1 MPIKAKKRDGES
13 FEAEASFHASLATRA
28 ASCDARSLEGVPVI
42 VTDRPASGSIS
53 HDRMS
58 VTTPTQVVIMTSF
71 VRRPLNGTALNEFDA
86 TSRRYVSDDVIS
98 QGELE
103 INGC

>member
-1 MPIKAKKRDGES
+1 MVR
-13 FEAEASFHASLATRA
+13 
-28 ASCDARSLEGVPVI
+28 
-42 VTDRPASGSIS
+42 SIS
-53 HDRMS
+53 YDTML
-58 VTTPTQVVIMTSF
+58 VTTPAQVVIMTSF

-103 INGC
+103 IDGC